1 MADFS
6 GHWAFTFGVLGN
18 IVSFFVFLSPLPTF
32 YKIYR
37 KKSTEGYQS
46 IPYVVA
52 LFSAMLWIYYAFLK
66 SNTTL
71 LITINSFGCF
81 VETIYV
87 GFYLFYAPK
96 KARVQTVKLLL
107 LSVFAGFGAIVLVT
121 QFLFKGVV
129 RVQVVG
135 WICLV
140 FSLCVFV
147 SPLCIMRQVIKTK
160 SAEYMPFFLSVF
172 LTLSAV
178 MWFFYGLLLKDFNI
192 AIPNVLG
199 FILGILQMVLYVMYN
214 KKEEVIVK
222 EHKFP
227 ELQNHVIILHNDK
240 NLPELTEEQIID
252 IVKLASLISCTEK
265 FNVASYLHEN
275 VAEVAKDHRKLPK
288 LQPVEINL
296 RLG

>member
-18 IVSFFVFLSPLPTF
+18 IVSFFVLLSPLPIF
-32 YKIYR
+32 YKIYK
-37 KKSTEGYQS
+37 KKSTEDYQS

-81 VETIYV
+81 IETIYV

-107 LSVFAGFGAIVLVT
+107 LSIFGGFGPIVLVT
-121 QFLFKGVV
+121 QFLSKGVV

-140 FSLCVFV
+140 FSLSVFV
-147 SPLCIMRQVIKTK
+147 SPLCIVRQVIKTK
-160 SAEYMPFFLSVF
+160 SVEYMPFFLSVF

-199 FILGILQMVLYVMYN
+199 FIVGILQMVLYVIYN

-222 EHKFP
+222 EQKFP

-240 NLPELTEEQIID
+240 NFPELTEEQIID
-252 IVKLASLISCTEK
+252 IVKLGSLISCTEK
-265 FNVASYLHEN
+265 FNVVSYLHEN
-275 VAEVAKDHRKLPK
+275 VAETAKGHKK
-288 LQPVEINL
+288 LQAVEINL
-296 RLG
+296 RLS